1 MGRNFIERNM
11 RCQLWPILIVNFYQK
26 NPLNLWHHSRVC
38 IMKIKNSVNLKFE
51 WVFES
56 DCISNRLLIRR
67 TLKKFKNQKW
77 VQIASNETAVNFPGI
92 FYRP

>member
-38 IMKIKNSVNLKFE
+38 IMKIKNS
-51 WVFES
+51 ES

-92 FYRP
+92 NYLSPINMHFKN